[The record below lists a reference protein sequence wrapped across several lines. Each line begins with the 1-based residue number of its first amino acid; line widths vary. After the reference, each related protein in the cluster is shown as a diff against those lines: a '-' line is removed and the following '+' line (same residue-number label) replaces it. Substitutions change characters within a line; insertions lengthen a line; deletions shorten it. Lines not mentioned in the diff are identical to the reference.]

1 MIEWN
6 IFLKGVVYMSDKK
19 VKNIFSY
26 VLFAAVLFLAL
37 SNSIHNTEYVSNIA
51 RAAIVPLFLIGI
63 IDFFGKIRDKAN
75 QIVTSK
81 IDHIHAD
88 YCEAKTRCE
97 DMDVIGNLE
106 ETQNYQDWKK
116 VMEQKLAARTLYDFV
131 YIEVDKLY
139 KWFLPTYIVIS
150 VFLFLSMLFAQSDQ
164 WIAILSRF
172 NSDTITLW
180 TFTLLLLDIT
190 FTEILANVL
199 INKIEK
205 RVQKKYKL

>member
-6 IFLKGVVYMSDKK
+6 IFLKGVIYMSDKK

-51 RAAIVPLFLIGI
+51 KAAILPLFLIGI
-63 IDFFGKIRDKAN
+63 VDFFGKVGDKAT
-75 QIVTSK
+75 QIVASK
-81 IDHIHAD
+81 IDSIHAD

-97 DMDVIGNLE
+97 DMELIGGLE
-106 ETQNYQDWKK
+106 ETKNYQDWKNA
-116 VMEQKLAARTLYDFV
+116 MEQKLTARTFNDFV
-131 YIEVDKLY
+131 YIEIDKLY
-139 KWFLPTYIVIS
+139 KWFLPTYIAIS
-150 VFLFLSMLFAQSDQ
+150 VFLFLSMLFAQSDK
-164 WIAILSRF
+164 WIAILSQI

-180 TFTLLLLDIT
+180 TFTLLLLDIS
-190 FTEILANVL
+190 FTETLANVL

-205 RVQKKYKL
+205 RVEKKYKL